1 MVLDRVNHI
10 AYAGLSTRTHLD
22 PLGEFA
28 QRMDYDIVAFNAT
41 DKSGAPIYHT
51 NVVMNIGEEL
61 AVICDEAISKDD
73 QRTAVLERLTQTG
86 HRIVS
91 LSFDQL
97 ESFAG
102 NMLELKSESG
112 DRIIAM
118 STHACQAL
126 SDSQREIIGKNATVL
141 SAAIDNIERS
151 AGGSVRCMLAEVH
164 LPLAGSA
171 G

>member
-1 MVLDRVNHI
+1 L
-10 AYAGLSTRTHLD
+10 
-22 PLGEFA
+22 
-28 QRMDYDIVAFNAT
+28 
-41 DKSGAPIYHT
+41 
-51 NVVMNIGEEL
+51 
-61 AVICDEAISKDD
+61 
-73 QRTAVLERLTQTG
+73 
-86 HRIVS
+86 S

-126 SDSQREIIGKNATVL
+126 SESQREIIGKNATVL
-141 SAAIDNIERS
+141 SAAIENIERS